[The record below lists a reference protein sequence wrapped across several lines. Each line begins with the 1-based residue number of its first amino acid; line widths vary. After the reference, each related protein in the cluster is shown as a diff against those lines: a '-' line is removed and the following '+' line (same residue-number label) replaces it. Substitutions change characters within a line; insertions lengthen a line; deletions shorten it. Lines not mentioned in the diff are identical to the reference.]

1 MKAGRPVQ
9 RPLQQ
14 SRRREMKPDL
24 IWQDLTIDIMWPAKE
39 KEKLRETYRYQ

>member
-1 MKAGRPVQ
+1 MKAGSLVR

-24 IWQDLTIDIMWPAKE
+24 IGQDLTNDTMWLAKE